1 MIGFN
6 HALSGA
12 LVAVLTP
19 TEYLVYVPIVAFIV
33 HFILDVF
40 PHYGRDDTAP
50 VHSKKFNRI
59 LMLDAVLSMV
69 FVAIACLLYPD
80 KLLWI
85 GLGAFFA
92 MLPDFL
98 WIFHYY
104 IKVNWKPAKIFF
116 RFAQVIQW
124 GERPWGWS
132 LEILY
137 AMIMLAVLVSFS

>member
-19 TEYLVYVPIVAFIV
+19 PQYTPYVPVIAFV
-33 HFILDVF
+33 LHFILDTF

-50 VHSKKFNRI
+50 VHSRKFNCI
-59 LMLDAVLSMV
+59 LSVDATLCIA
-69 FVAIACLLYPD
+69 FVALACWLYPD
-80 KLLWI
+80 KLLLI
-85 GLGAFFA
+85 GIGAFFA

-104 IKVNWKPAKIFF
+104 IKVSWKPAQLFF
-116 RFAQVIQW
+116 RFAERIQW

-137 AMIMLAVLVSFS
+137 AMIMLAVLIGLS

>member
-12 LVAVLTP
+12 LVATLMP
-19 TEYLVYVPIVAFIV
+19 TQYAVYVPLVAFV
-33 HFILDVF
+33 LHFVLDIF

-50 VHSKKFNRI
+50 VRSKKFNKI
-59 LMLDAVLSMV
+59 LTTDAILSIACVALAMTLYPEKALL
-69 FVAIACLLYPD
+69 VAI
-80 KLLWI
+80 
-85 GLGAFFA
+85 GAFFA

-104 IKVNWKPAKIFF
+104 IKIHNRVTKAFF
-116 RFAQVIQW
+116 SFAGNIQW

-137 AMIMLAVLVSFS
+137 AMIMLAVLVGLS

>member
-12 LVAVLTP
+12 LVGILMPPQYT
-19 TEYLVYVPIVAFIV
+19 VYIPLAAFGL
-33 HFILDVF
+33 HFVLDVF

-50 VHSKKFNRI
+50 VHSKKFNKI
-59 LMLDAVLSMV
+59 LITDAILCIV
-69 FVAIACLLYPD
+69 FVALACWLYPD
-80 KLLWI
+80 KIFAI

-98 WIFHYY
+98 WVFHYY
-104 IKVNWKPAKIFF
+104 IKVKNKLAKLFF
-116 RFAQVIQW
+116 AFAEKIQW

-137 AMIMLAVLVSFS
+137 AMIMLAVLVGLS

>member
-12 LVAVLTP
+12 LIGALMPPQYTAYIP
-19 TEYLVYVPIVAFIV
+19 LVAFV
-33 HFILDVF
+33 LHFILDVT

-50 VHSKKFNRI
+50 VHSKKFNKI
-59 LMLDAVLSMV
+59 LFADATLCVL
-69 FVAIACLLYPD
+69 FVALACWLYPE
-80 KLLWI
+80 KILAI

-98 WIFHYY
+98 WVFHYY
-104 IKVNWKPAKIFF
+104 IKINNKLADLFFSFAAK
-116 RFAQVIQW
+116 IQW
-124 GERPWGWS
+124 GERPWAWS

-137 AMIMLAVLVSFS
+137 AMVMLVMLIGLS

>member
-19 TEYLVYVPIVAFIV
+19 PEYITYIPLIAFIL
-33 HFILDVF
+33 HFVLDMF

-59 LMLDAVLSMV
+59 LTIDAVLCVV
-69 FVAIACLLYPD
+69 FVALAAWLYPD
-80 KLLWI
+80 KIVWI
-85 GLGAFFA
+85 GIGAFFA

-98 WIFHYY
+98 WVFHYY
-104 IKVNWKPAKIFF
+104 IKINNKAASMFF
-116 RFAQVIQW
+116 KFAEKIQW

-137 AMIMLAVLVSFS
+137 AMMFLGVLVGLS

>member
-12 LVAVLTP
+12 LIGALAP
-19 TEYLVYVPIVAFIV
+19 PEYLPYVPLVAFIL

-50 VHSKKFNRI
+50 VHSQKFNRI
-59 LMLDAVLSMV
+59 LLVDTVLSV
-69 FVAIACLLYPD
+69 LFVALACWLYPD
-80 KLLWI
+80 KILWI
-85 GLGAFFA
+85 GIGAFFA

-104 IKVNWKPAKIFF
+104 IKVAWQPAKLFF
-116 RFAQVIQW
+116 KFAEDIQW

-137 AMIMLAVLVSFS
+137 AMIFLAILAGLS